1 MAKKY
6 IVGLMLFIHLLY
18 AKDISINELITQIK
32 HSTGDIKR
40 QKMNLLKIKLRDA
53 NEKTRQETI
62 SKLQKVLD
70 KHYATHSRYSGKLHN
85 IQKSSINTV
94 NIPRNIPTTHIRGGQ
109 NIPQHIRGGR

>member
-1 MAKKY
+1 
-6 IVGLMLFIHLLY
+6 
-18 AKDISINELITQIK
+18 
-32 HSTGDIKR
+32 
-40 QKMNLLKIKLRDA
+40 
-53 NEKTRQETI
+53 
-62 SKLQKVLD
+62 LQKVLD

>member
-53 NEKTRQETI
+53 NQKTRQEAI
-62 SKLQKVLD
+62 SKLQKALNHQHKTHRYIHRGRGSQNHI
-70 KHYATHSRYSGKLHN
+70 KHM
-85 IQKSSINTV
+85 IN
-94 NIPRNIPTTHIRGGQ
+94 HIKNNHIKGGLQ
-109 NIPQHIRGGR
+109 NTPQHIRGGR